1 MLPKHEKHLSLYAAA
16 RISDD
21 RPSPDQLCTYLID
34 WPYLNQKA
42 YPVNSN
48 IVLTGTLTFEKI
60 YFFTK
65 T

>member
-1 MLPKHEKHLSLYAAA
+1 MLPKHEKHLSLYAGA

-48 IVLTGTLTFEKI
+48 IVLTGT
-60 YFFTK
+60 
-65 T
+65 